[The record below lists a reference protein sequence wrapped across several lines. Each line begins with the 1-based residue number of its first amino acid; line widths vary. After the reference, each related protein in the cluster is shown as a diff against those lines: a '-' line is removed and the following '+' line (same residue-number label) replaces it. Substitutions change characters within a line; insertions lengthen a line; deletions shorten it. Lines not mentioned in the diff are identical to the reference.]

1 MNLRTNMIRLECDD
15 GKKTLIL
22 NVSHIVGIVRNRKD
36 NYTEIS
42 LDSGKDIRLDTTKS
56 FSAITKLLL
65 ESGASIVSS
74 KKIGK

>member
-42 LDSGKDIRLDTTKS
+42 LDSGKDIRLDTKS

>member
-1 MNLRTNMIRLECDD
+1 MIRLECDD